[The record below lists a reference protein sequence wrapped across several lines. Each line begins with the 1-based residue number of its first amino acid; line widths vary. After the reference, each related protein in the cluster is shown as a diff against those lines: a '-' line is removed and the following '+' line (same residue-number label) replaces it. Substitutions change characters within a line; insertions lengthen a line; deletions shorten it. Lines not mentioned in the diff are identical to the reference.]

1 MARPD
6 EIVAIYPRD
15 YEVKKFR
22 SFQLTADAL
31 TSRDALEHFLYEQAT
46 SASCA
51 CTDLE
56 VFDMEQWRTEVLQE
70 YGGDVIGAALRK
82 WFTYHI
88 LGADAPPKLTE
99 GEFGGEGGIR
109 TSRNRSPQQL
119 TGFRKLSNLQN
130 HSKPPE
136 LERSRNAVARFHSLR
151 RVARSLFHLNTL
163 LHIGEPIDDDMHS
176 ILL

>member
-1 MARPD
+1 M
-6 EIVAIYPRD
+6 AIYPRD

-88 LGADAPPKLTE
+88 LG
-99 GEFGGEGGIR
+99 GG
-109 TSRNRSPQQL
+109 RSAQ
-119 TGFRKLSNLQN
+119 TR
-130 HSKPPE
+130 
-136 LERSRNAVARFHSLR
+136 RR
-151 RVARSLFHLNTL
+151 RVWRRGWDSSQ
-163 LHIGEPIDDDMHS
+163 ER
-176 ILL
+176 